1 VLLLQGPVGPFFD
14 RLTNWLKCHG
24 VPTVNRVAFSGG
36 DEWDCNASMPM
47 RFRGALVEWPMFLQY
62 MFTTFKVDCIV
73 LFGQARPHHAKAMVL
88 ASLLGIKVVV
98 VEEGYFRPRYLS
110 MELGGVNGYS
120 STLERYRWPTAQPA
134 PQHVPQVNAWAQS
147 VRMGWYAA
155 VHYALMS
162 WRHARFPFYLHH
174 KNASVVSCIA
184 ACDELHTLTSLCGFD
199 ALLRGKSVTTY
210 GLPFYAG
217 WGLTTD
223 KAVFP
228 ASCLTRR
235 TRQLSLD
242 ELVAGAL
249 LRYPIYWDHD
259 LKGVTTCMA
268 VLLRIQAQRDAL
280 QAQGRLH
287 QLKHGFWRRILR
299 KLRYMYK

>member
-1 VLLLQGPVGPFFD
+1 LHR
-14 RLTNWLKCHG
+14 RLR
-24 VPTVNRVAFSGG
+24 RVA
-36 DEWDCNASMPM
+36 
-47 RFRGALVEWPMFLQY
+47 Y
-62 MFTTFKVDCIV
+62 
-73 LFGQARPHHAKAMVL
+73 
-88 ASLLGIKVVV
+88 
-98 VEEGYFRPRYLS
+98 
-110 MELGGVNGYS
+110 
-120 STLERYRWPTAQPA
+120 
-134 PQHVPQVNAWAQS
+134 
-147 VRMGWYAA
+147 
-155 VHYALMS
+155 
-162 WRHARFPFYLHH
+162 
-174 KNASVVSCIA
+174 
-184 ACDELHTLTSLCGFD
+184 LTSLSGFD

-228 ASCLTRR
+228 ASCSARR

-287 QLKHGFWRRILR
+287 HLKYGFWRRILR